1 MFSEEKKMFPTQAY
15 RPRIEYMPARLTR
28 GKSWYIS
35 FYAYDP
41 ETDALRRCRVKINRI
56 RDKNERRTAAAAM
69 IREINQ
75 QLHNG
80 WSPFIKHACARSHEL
95 LFEILDR
102 FQRQKAKELEPNSVR
117 SYNSYL
123 KTLRTWLDSRGY
135 GPGTYIRSFD
145 RNMAAALMLD
155 IDMNP
160 RISPRT
166 YNNYLRF
173 FRNLGNWMIQYNYI
187 SENPFSQIRK
197 KERRLTRKIRRT
209 LTDTEKRQLFDF
221 LVERERYD
229 YLAMCLL
236 CYYCLM
242 RDKEILSLRVRDI
255 SIKKQ
260 LVRVGEDIA
269 KNDHTSWRTIPDEMV
284 PWLLKLDLCAPGDCY
299 LFSPGKDYT
308 FVPGPERACERRIGR
323 YWSDV
328 IRPALGW
335 GLDLQF
341 YSLKD
346 TGITDM
352 ATAGVP
358 LNLVKEQADHS
369 SLEMTGI
376 YMGDSGGKAHESIK
390 KISTFLQK
398 SEK

>member
-1 MFSEEKKMFPTQAY
+1 
-15 RPRIEYMPARLTR
+15 
-28 GKSWYIS
+28 
-35 FYAYDP
+35 
-41 ETDALRRCRVKINRI
+41 
-56 RDKNERRTAAAAM
+56 
-69 IREINQ
+69 
-75 QLHNG
+75 
-80 WSPFIKHACARSHEL
+80 
-95 LFEILDR
+95 
-102 FQRQKAKELEPNSVR
+102 
-117 SYNSYL
+117 
-123 KTLRTWLDSRGY
+123 
-135 GPGTYIRSFD
+135 
-145 RNMAAALMLD
+145 MAAALMLD

-197 KERRLTRKIRRT
+197 KERRLTRKVRRT
-209 LTDTEKRQLFDF
+209 LTDAEKRQLFDF
-221 LVERERYD
+221 LVARKRYD

-255 SIKKQ
+255 SIKEQ

-269 KNDHTSWRTIPDEMV
+269 KNDHASWRTIPDEMV

-308 FVPGPERACERRIGR
+308 FIPGTERACERRIGR

>member
-1 MFSEEKKMFPTQAY
+1 MPEEKKMFLTQAY

-28 GKSWYIS
+28 GKIWYIS

-41 ETDALRRCRVKINRI
+41 SIDALRRCRVKVNRI
-56 RDKNERRTAAAAM
+56 KDKNERRLAAVSLM
-69 IREINQ
+69 REINSR
-75 QLHNG
+75 LHQG
-80 WSPFIKHACARSHEL
+80 WSPFITDDVRSHHL
-95 LFEILDR
+95 LFEVFDKFLKVKSRSIEPESMRSYVSFVGTLKKWILKAGYNER
-102 FQRQKAKELEPNSVR
+102 IKAKN
-117 SYNSYL
+117 
-123 KTLRTWLDSRGY
+123 
-135 GPGTYIRSFD
+135 FD
-145 RNMAAALMLD
+145 RTLASAFMMDLD
-155 IDMNP
+155 TNP
-160 RISPRT
+160 RISLRT
-166 YNNYLRF
+166 YNNYVAFGRIIS
-173 FRNLGNWMIQYNYI
+173 NWMREYGFIAA
-187 SENPFSQIRK
+187 NPFEQIRK
-197 KERRLTRKIRRT
+197 KDVRRGVKKSRRT
-209 LTDTEKRQLFDF
+209 LTDGEKKQLFDF

-242 RDKEILSLRVRDI
+242 RDKEIVSLRVGDI
-255 SIKKQ
+255 DLQRQ
-260 LVRVGEDIA
+260 LVRVGDDIA
-269 KNDHTSWRTIPDEMV
+269 KNDHTSWRTIPDVMV
-284 PWLLKLDLCAPGDCY
+284 PWLRKLDLSAPAELY
-299 LFSPGKDYT
+299 LFSYGGKYIFTPGK
-308 FVPGPERACERRIGR
+308 ERVCERKVAK

-335 GLDLQF
+335 GLDLKF

-390 KISTFLQK
+390 KISTFYKK